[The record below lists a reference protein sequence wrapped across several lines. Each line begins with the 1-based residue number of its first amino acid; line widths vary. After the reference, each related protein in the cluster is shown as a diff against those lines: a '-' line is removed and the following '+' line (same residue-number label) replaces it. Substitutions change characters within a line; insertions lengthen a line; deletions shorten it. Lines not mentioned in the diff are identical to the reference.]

1 MTKKLAALLAW
12 MMVAW
17 MHGIAQDTLPNF
29 SAVTRGNNKVIISWT
44 NTYPVTNQISI
55 QRSADSTRNFKTI
68 LTVPDPKVLQNGF
81 VDAKAEKP
89 NMFYRLFIVLDSGKY
104 LFTPSKRPF
113 WDTAYKAAS
122 ESLVE
127 NNETSRRVVVADD
140 VPANEAALIK
150 ENIKE
155 NIKAAEKPAPPV
167 PKPEKW
173 FVVMRRDTLLTQVR
187 EKDFRRFRD
196 SVVNKTKDTISFAS
210 VDTIVI
216 KPFVPKEV
224 YKPSR
229 YVYTEKDGNVSIALP
244 DAGSKKY
251 SLKFFDMEEN
261 PLFEIKEI
269 KESPLVLD
277 KVNFL
282 HAGWYKFE
290 LYEDG
295 KLKEKHR
302 FFIPRDF

>member
-1 MTKKLAALLAW
+1 
-12 MMVAW
+12 
-17 MHGIAQDTLPNF
+17 
-29 SAVTRGNNKVIISWT
+29 
-44 NTYPVTNQISI
+44 
-55 QRSADSTRNFKTI
+55 
-68 LTVPDPKVLQNGF
+68 
-81 VDAKAEKP
+81 
-89 NMFYRLFIVLDSGKY
+89 
-104 LFTPSKRPF
+104 
-113 WDTAYKAAS
+113 
-122 ESLVE
+122 
-127 NNETSRRVVVADD
+127 
-140 VPANEAALIK
+140 
-150 ENIKE
+150 
-155 NIKAAEKPAPPV
+155 
-167 PKPEKW
+167 
-173 FVVMRRDTLLTQVR
+173 MRRDTLLTQVR